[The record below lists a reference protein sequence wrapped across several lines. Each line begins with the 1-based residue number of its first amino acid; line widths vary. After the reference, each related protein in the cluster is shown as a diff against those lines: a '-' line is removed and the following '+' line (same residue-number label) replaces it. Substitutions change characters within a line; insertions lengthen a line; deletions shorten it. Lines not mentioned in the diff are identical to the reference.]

1 MVQQKKNILIV
12 AGEASGDAHGAR
24 LVEAVLKKDSSV
36 NFYGVGGSNM
46 RAAGVNIEID
56 AATLAV
62 VGLWEVIAHRK
73 VIFAA
78 LDKLK
83 ENLRRSP
90 PDLLLV
96 IDYAEFNLKLAGY
109 AKSLGIKVLF
119 YISPQVWAWRQGR
132 VNKIRQSVDMMAVIF
147 NFEKEFYLKHNV
159 AAKYVGHPLSHN
171 VKASMARDEFLTA
184 HKINP
189 QHKVLGLFPGSR
201 KSEIKRLLPI
211 ILKSAERLKKN
222 NPQLEFLLPLASTL
236 SEQDLAPL
244 LSRTS
249 LNIHIIKDDAFNVMN
264 ACDAIVTVSGTVTLE
279 IALIGTPLIIINKVS
294 WLTYLIVKR
303 MIKIPYIGLCNIVAG
318 KLIAEELI
326 QGDATP
332 ENIANHLS
340 VLLNDKQKSHE
351 TRKALGLIHQL
362 LIDTP
367 ADISISDLTLEML
380 AD

>member
-1 MVQQKKNILIV
+1 MKNVLIV

-24 LVEAVLKKDSSV
+24 LVKSVLEKDNSI

-46 RAAGVNIEID
+46 QSAGVDIKID
-56 AATLAV
+56 AAELAV
-62 VGLWEVIAHRK
+62 VGIWEVIAHRK

-78 LDKLK
+78 LDNLK
-83 ENLRRSP
+83 ERLKNSP

-96 IDYAEFNLKLAGY
+96 IDYAEFNLKLANY

-132 VNKIRQSVDMMAVIF
+132 VNKIRDSVDVMAVIF
-147 NFEKEFYLKHNV
+147 DFEKQFYLQHDV
-159 AAKYVGHPLSHN
+159 PAKYVGHPLSHN
-171 VKASMARDEFLTA
+171 VKASITRNDFLESK
-184 HKINP
+184 KIDP
-189 QHKVLGLFPGSR
+189 SHKVLGLFPGSR

-211 ILKSAERLKKN
+211 IIKSAEKLSKD

-236 SEQDLAPL
+236 SEDDLSAY
-244 LSRTS
+244 LSKTH
-249 LNIHIIKDDAFNVMN
+249 LKIHVIKDDAFNVMN
-264 ACDAIVTVSGTVTLE
+264 TCDAIVTVSGTVTLE

-303 MIKIPYIGLCNIVAG
+303 MIKIPFIGLCNIVAG

-326 QGDATP
+326 QADATP
-332 ENIANHLS
+332 NNIAKHLEK
-340 VLLNDKQKSHE
+340 LLNDSKQQE
-351 TRKALGLIHQL
+351 QARKNLSLIHQL

-367 ADISISDLTLEML
+367 IDISIADLTLKML
-380 AD
+380 TNEI

>member
-1 MVQQKKNILIV
+1 MNQQKKNVLIV
-12 AGEASGDAHGAR
+12 AGEASGDAHGGR
-24 LVEAVLKKDSSV
+24 LVEAVLGKDSAI
-36 NFYGVGGSNM
+36 NFYGVGGANM
-46 RAAGVNIEID
+46 RAAGVNIDID
-56 AATLAV
+56 AADLAV

-78 LDKLK
+78 LDNLK
-83 ENLRRSP
+83 EKLRTSP

-96 IDYAEFNLKLAGY
+96 IDYAEFNLKLAAY

-132 VNKIRQSVDMMAVIF
+132 VHKIKESVDVIAVIF

-159 AAKYVGHPLSHN
+159 PAKYVGHPLSHN
-171 VKASMARDEFLTA
+171 VKASTERNLFLKQY
-184 HKINP
+184 KINP

-211 ILKSAERLKKN
+211 ILKSAEILKKN
-222 NPQLEFLLPLASTL
+222 NPDLEFILPLASTL
-236 SEQDLAPL
+236 SKQDITPF
-244 LSRTS
+244 LSTS
-249 LNIHIIKDDAFNVMN
+249 LLNIQVIKDDAFNVMN

-318 KLIAEELI
+318 KQIAQELI
-326 QGDATP
+326 QADATP
-332 ENIANHLS
+332 NNIAEHLS
-340 VLLNDKQKSHE
+340 VLLSNKEKSDA

-362 LIDTP
+362 LIDAP

-380 AD
+380 NE

>member
-1 MVQQKKNILIV
+1 MKSVLIV

-24 LVEAVLKKDSSV
+24 LVNAVKEKNPSV
-36 NFYGVGGSNM
+36 NFYGVGGTDM
-46 RAAGVNIEID
+46 RAAGVDIKVD
-56 AATLAV
+56 AADLAV

-83 ENLRRSP
+83 QQIKDTP
-90 PDLLLV
+90 PDLLLL
-96 IDYAEFNLKLAGY
+96 IDYAEFNLKLAEY
-109 AKSLGIKVLF
+109 AKGLGVKVLF

-132 VNKIRQSVDMMAVIF
+132 VNKIRDCVDVMAVIF
-147 NFEKEFYLKHNV
+147 NFEKEFYLQHDV
-159 AAKYVGHPLSHN
+159 PARYVGHPLSHN
-171 VKASMARDEFLTA
+171 VKASVDKDTFLQNLG
-184 HKINP
+184 INP
-189 QHKVLGLFPGSR
+189 DNKVIGLFPGSR

-211 ILKSAERLKKN
+211 IIKSAERLKQDFPN
-222 NPQLEFLLPLASTL
+222 VEFLLPLASTL
-236 SEQDLAPL
+236 TEENITPFISNNN
-244 LSRTS
+244 
-249 LNIHIIKDDAFNVMN
+249 LNIHVIKDDSFNVMN

-318 KLIAEELI
+318 KQIAQELI
-326 QGDATP
+326 QQQATP
-332 ENIANHLS
+332 ENIFRHLS
-340 VLLNDKQKSHE
+340 ELLTNKEKAKE
-351 TRKALGLIHQL
+351 TRKALGLIHQI

-380 AD
+380 GLTDN

>member
-1 MVQQKKNILIV
+1 MKNVLIV

-24 LVEAVLKKDSSV
+24 LVTETLKKDSTV
-36 NFYGVGGSNM
+36 NFYGVGGTNM
-46 RAAGVNIEID
+46 RAAGVDIKID
-56 AATLAV
+56 AAELAV

-78 LDKLK
+78 LDNLK
-83 ENLRRSP
+83 ERLRTSP

-109 AKSLGIKVLF
+109 AKSLGVKVLF

-132 VNKIRQSVDMMAVIF
+132 VNKIRESVDMMAVIF

-159 AAKYVGHPLSHN
+159 PAKYVGHPLSHN
-171 VKASMARDEFLTA
+171 VTADTNRSDFLDTQN
-184 HKINP
+184 INP
-189 QHKVLGLFPGSR
+189 NNKVLGLFPGSR

-211 ILKSAERLKKN
+211 ILKSAEILKQQ
-222 NPQLEFLLPLASTL
+222 NPSLEFLLPLASTL
-236 SEQDLAPL
+236 TTKDIQPFLDNSS
-244 LSRTS
+244 LS
-249 LNIHIIKDDAFNVMN
+249 NIHVIEDDAFNVMN

-326 QGDATP
+326 QGLATP
-332 ENIANHLS
+332 KNIAEHLS
-340 VLLNDKQKSHE
+340 EILNNKSKQEK
-351 TRKALGLIHQL
+351 TREALGLIHQL

-367 ADISISDLTLEML
+367 ADISVSDLTLDML
-380 AD
+380 NK